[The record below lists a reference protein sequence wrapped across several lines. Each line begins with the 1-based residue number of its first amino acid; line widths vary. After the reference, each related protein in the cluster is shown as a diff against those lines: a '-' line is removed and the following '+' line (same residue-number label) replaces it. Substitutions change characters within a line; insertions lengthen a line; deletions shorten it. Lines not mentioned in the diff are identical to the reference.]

1 MAASL
6 SSARVLQRRIAT
18 DLGLA
23 ISTVSRA
30 LAGTGRMA
38 EATRMRVQE
47 RAKALSYQPRPRSAA
62 WLTVRH
68 RPRLV
73 AIVTP
78 GIARSAPLL
87 TWNRVT
93 AELQHLATL
102 GQPVELRTLDD
113 RALGRWADELAAG
126 AAPHADGILFL
137 NRHRE
142 TAVARIAARV
152 PSASLIFDYP
162 RANLDVIGT
171 DQLLAGRLQAEHL
184 LALGHRRIGWLGWE
198 MEHSWCQQ
206 RFAGY
211 VAALA
216 AQSLLPE
223 PRDCLCLQRGGMQTP
238 GSPASGA
245 SAGPQAIAALLARAV
260 QRTHR
265 GVTAWVTASDFHAT
279 RLIQTLTRHGLEVP
293 RAVSVSGIDHLP
305 PRDDIPLLTS
315 VRQPLE
321 ECTREAV
328 ALLSWRVAH
337 PVAPRRALLL
347 APTLMPGASTAAP
360 QAGNRRRETT
370 GNLRR

>member
-1 MAASL
+1 MPAKPNST
-6 SSARVLQRRIAT
+6 RVLQRRIAT
-18 DLGLA
+18 DLTLA

-38 EATRMRVQE
+38 EATRMRVHE
-47 RAKALSYQPRPRSAA
+47 RAKALGYQPRPRSVA

-68 RPRLV
+68 RPRLI
-73 AIVTP
+73 AIITP
-78 GIARSAPLL
+78 GIVRNAPLL

-93 AELQHLATL
+93 AELAHLATL

-113 RALGRWADELAAG
+113 RALSRWADELAAG

-142 TAVARIAARV
+142 TTVTRIAARV

-162 RANLDVIGT
+162 RANLDVVGP

-211 VAALA
+211 AAALA
-216 AQSLLPE
+216 ANNLLPDS
-223 PRDCLCLQRGGMQTP
+223 RDCLCLQRGGTQTP
-238 GSPASGA
+238 GAAPTAPH
-245 SAGPQAIAALLARAV
+245 AGPKAIASLLARAV
-260 QRTHR
+260 QRTRH

-279 RLIQTLTRHGLEVP
+279 RLIQTLTQHGLEVP
-293 RAVSVSGIDHLP
+293 RVASVSGIDHLP
-305 PRDDIPLLTS
+305 PRDGIPVLTS

-347 APTLMPGASTAAP
+347 APALILGASTAKSP
-360 QAGNRRRETT
+360 LT
-370 GNLRR
+370 GNSLL